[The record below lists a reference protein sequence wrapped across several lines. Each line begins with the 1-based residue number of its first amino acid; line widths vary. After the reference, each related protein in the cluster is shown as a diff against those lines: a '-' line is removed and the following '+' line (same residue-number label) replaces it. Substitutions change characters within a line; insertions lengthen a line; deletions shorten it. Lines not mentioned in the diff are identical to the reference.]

1 MGSGGEPV
9 FPDTDSGKGTIV
21 RITQLQLKLIAIGLI
36 PVFFILSFLL
46 PESFTTSVI
55 LAMVM
60 IAAIAITLIGM
71 RMENREAKE
80 GEDLLAIPPKKP

>member
-80 GEDLLAIPPKKP
+80 EEDLLAIPPKKP